1 MNMRNDRV
9 LAVGGAMLCI
19 VVAAGFSQE
28 NDPVK
33 MEQEKLKKSF
43 PNLRVDDF
51 REAPLKGLYEITAG
65 EQLFYFSPDGYLF
78 FGEIWTREGKNLTAE
93 KREKV
98 MAERIGNLPLDKALK
113 IGNGS
118 RKVIEFTDPDCPF
131 CRKVDGFLSK
141 RTDVTRYIYFVPL
154 RKIHPDAEQK
164 ARYIL
169 SHTDSH
175 KALREV
181 FAGALDGKPV
191 PVAADAAQAELAEM
205 EKIAAGLGVRGTPAL
220 WIDGAVVNGADLQRI
235 ATLLDQGK
243 GVIETKLTDR

>member
-43 PNLRVDDF
+43 PKLRVDDF
-51 REAPLKGLYEITAG
+51 REAPLKGLFEITAG
-65 EQLFYFSPDGYLF
+65 EQVFYFSPDGYLF

-93 KREKV
+93 TREKV
-98 MAERIGNLPLDKALK
+98 MAERIRNLPLDKALK
-113 IGNGS
+113 IGNGP
-118 RKVIEFTDPDCPF
+118 RKVIEFTDPDCPY
-131 CRKVDGFLSK
+131 CRKVDTFLAK
-141 RTDVTRYIYFVPL
+141 RTDVSRYVFFVPL
-154 RKIHPDAEQK
+154 RAIHPDAEKK

-169 SHTDSH
+169 AHPNREQAFH
-175 KALREV
+175 EV
-181 FAGALDGKPV
+181 FTGTLDGKPV
-191 PVAADAAQAELAEM
+191 PVADGVKQAPLEEM

-220 WIDGAVVNGADLQRI
+220 WIDGAAVNGADLPRI

-243 GVIETKLTDR
+243 GVIEAQTH